1 MPGRTDVGAGY
12 TQPNVTPNVMH
23 HASKNTASSFWTC
36 DMKLSLLG
44 NRTEAACREGVSV
57 QSHQVGRCCAA
68 GYHQTAWLT
77 DSESHSL
84 MDVPESRSA
93 VCKRNRRSS
102 GRRGEWLLIFGV
114 QDTHS
119 KYGSTDELYVH
130 IASEAR
136 YNIF

>member
-1 MPGRTDVGAGY
+1 MSDNRNG
-12 TQPNVTPNVMH
+12 
-23 HASKNTASSFWTC
+23 TAKEKSSF
-36 DMKLSLLG
+36 S
-44 NRTEAACREGVSV
+44 EAACREGVSV
-57 QSHQVGRCCAA
+57 QSHQVVRCCAA

-84 MDVPESRSA
+84 MDVPESRST

>member
-1 MPGRTDVGAGY
+1 MSDIRNG
-12 TQPNVTPNVMH
+12 
-23 HASKNTASSFWTC
+23 TAKEKSSF
-36 DMKLSLLG
+36 S
-44 NRTEAACREGVSV
+44 EAACREGVSV

-84 MDVPESRSA
+84 MDVPEGRST

-102 GRRGEWLLIFGV
+102 GRRVEWLLIFGV

-119 KYGSTDELYVH
+119 KYGSTDELYVLRKH
-130 IASEAR
+130 VI
-136 YNIF
+136 IFSNGACVHRS